1 MSERS
6 WNSIKQG
13 DCKIE
18 VGTVDV
24 IKPKS
29 PTEAKEKNQVGK
41 SVVVPRIEEN
51 VCLSF
56 LNFARIQFQR
66 GQCKYSRLQLRVC
79 PHSFTQ
85 SGHILMS
92 ERSWNSIKQED
103 CKIEV
108 GTVDVIKPKSPTEA
122 KEKNQVGKSVVVPR
136 IDVIK
141 PKSPTEAKE
150 KNQVGKSV
158 VVPRRVFCRQCDKNF
173 AKKSHLDE
181 HIRVKHED
189 IGMKCE
195 ECGERFTY
203 KSDLDKHYRA
213 IHTNLKYNCDYCE
226 QTFSWK
232 ATLYEHK
239 RSAHKGVYFQCDECE
254 LSFVR
259 NWNLEKHKRE
269 VHDGEKFNC
278 PQCDKMYST
287 KNFLNQHV
295 QVHHKGVYFS
305 CSNCDQKYA
314 TKYRLNKHMK
324 RCIIKKTDVFEEFI
338 EAES

>member
-1 MSERS
+1 M
-6 WNSIKQG
+6 
-13 DCKIE
+13 
-18 VGTVDV
+18 VLLFLV
-24 IKPKS
+24 
-29 PTEAKEKNQVGK
+29 
-41 SVVVPRIEEN
+41 EEN

-136 IDVIK
+136 
-141 PKSPTEAKE
+141 
-150 KNQVGKSV
+150 
-158 VVPRRVFCRQCDKNF
+158 RVFCRQCDKNF

-181 HIRVKHED
+181 HIRVKHEGKAYECVTCHKKLQTHKGLKIHRKLHED

-195 ECGERFTY
+195 ECGERFIY

-295 QVHHKGVYFS
+295 QVHHKEKLMS
-305 CSNCDQKYA
+305 SKNSS
-314 TKYRLNKHMK
+314 K
-324 RCIIKKTDVFEEFI
+324 RRADE
-338 EAES
+338 